1 MHQQVKSLRGMSRTR
16 SKGPNGKNG
25 TSQSDTT
32 ESDDKVHRLIHLKV
46 YETPG
51 DDYFQHLLDRIH
63 EKNVVPQDSSAA

>member
-1 MHQQVKSLRGMSRTR
+1 MPCAK
-16 SKGPNGKNG
+16 SKGHNGENG

-32 ESDDKVHRLIHLKV
+32 ASDDKVHRLIHLKV

-51 DDYFQHLLDRIH
+51 DDYFQHSLDRIH